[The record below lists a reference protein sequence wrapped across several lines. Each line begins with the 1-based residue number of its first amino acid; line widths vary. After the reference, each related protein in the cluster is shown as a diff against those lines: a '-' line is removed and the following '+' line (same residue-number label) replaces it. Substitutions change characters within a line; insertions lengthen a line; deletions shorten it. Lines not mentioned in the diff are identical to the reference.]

1 MPPET
6 CTRSSS
12 FFVGHCA
19 AANLFE
25 MRIKGELRERS
36 RCKGPIEVGPGQ
48 TATLLRCE
56 GSRRV
61 MCRSCASRT
70 WPRPR
75 RGLRVRQPGAP
86 WRARRPRSGSG
97 RRKTS
102 DPIRRGAPVC
112 VSGRCP
118 VTRSRS
124 QRSVEE
130 KIDRKWREIGSDVC
144 EPVMKTNRYLRD
156 PSHPKVTQTL
166 NFQR

>member
-86 WRARRPRSGSG
+86 WRARRPCSGSG

-102 DPIRRGAPVC
+102 DPARRGASVC
-112 VSGRCP
+112 VSGRST

-124 QRSVEE
+124 RAAE
-130 KIDRKWREIGSDVC
+130 KIDLQKARNRIGRMRTSQ
-144 EPVMKTNRYLRD
+144 EN
-156 PSHPKVTQTL
+156 
-166 NFQR
+166 